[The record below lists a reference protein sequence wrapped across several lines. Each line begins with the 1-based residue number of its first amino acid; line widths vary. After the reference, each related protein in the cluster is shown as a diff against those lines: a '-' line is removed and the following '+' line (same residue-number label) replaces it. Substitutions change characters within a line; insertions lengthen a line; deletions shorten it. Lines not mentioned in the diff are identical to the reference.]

1 MTPEEKI
8 ADLKANFDYVLE
20 GKDVEIKELK
30 ETLAQTIENDEVAY
44 ETLKLHDQEE
54 IGMLQSRVAE
64 LEQELQ
70 DLKDRHAEEV
80 ELHLHAE
87 DYIKSLEQQ
96 IEKMKRCQNC
106 KYGYCGGS
114 SISID
119 TDGNRTFHNWNEE
132 KEDYC
137 DVGNGKRAKYQ
148 LWELKENE

>member
-1 MTPEEKI
+1 MTEGNVMLERAINYAKENVTLI
-8 ADLKANFDYVLE
+8 GGDY
-20 GKDVEIKELK
+20 
-30 ETLAQTIENDEVAY
+30 LAVGE
-44 ETLKLHDQEE
+44 
-54 IGMLQSRVAE
+54 MLCEFA
-64 LEQELQ
+64 EQELQ

-96 IEKMKRCQNC
+96 IEKMKCCGNC

-137 DVGNGKRAKYQ
+137 DVGKNGKYQ
-148 LWELKENE
+148 CWELAE